1 MSVENK
7 LKSLGLKLPEIPKPL
22 GAYVPAIR
30 VGDILFT
37 SGQGPIIEGKIKY
50 QGKLGKDL
58 TLEEGYEAAKLCALN
73 CLSAIKM
80 EIGDL
85 DKIERIV
92 KLVGFVN
99 SAQGFTKQSLVIN
112 GASDL
117 LQNLFGEKGK
127 HVRVSVGVSELPNN
141 MAVELEI
148 MVKLKTS

>member
-1 MSVENK
+1 LSVENK